1 MTLMMLMYCR
11 PASRSVH
18 EVGAKVL
25 SFIPDAV
32 TAHTNVD
39 FQSLPRIMA
48 SCDALVKAEASGD
61 KLYPSLVMTSATAC
75 SARDNNTRLVMQV
88 LCCAS

>member
-1 MTLMMLMYCR
+1 M
-11 PASRSVH
+11 
-18 EVGAKVL
+18 GAKVL
-25 SFIPDAV
+25 SFIPEAV

-48 SCDALVKAEASGD
+48 SCDALVKGEASGD
-61 KLYPSLVMTSATAC
+61 KLHPSLFMPPGTAC
-75 SARDNNTRLVMQV
+75 SAHGVNTRLVMQV